1 MSRTELI
8 ALEHFPLVQ
17 PGDDLVALIL
27 DCCKKNN
34 LSLQN
39 NDVVVLAQKIVSKA
53 ENRYVDLKQITPSPA
68 AIDLAKKS
76 NKDPRAMEVLLG
88 ESKEVLKTRT
98 NVVIVEHN
106 NGYVHA
112 NAGIDH
118 SNIKQ
123 EAGKELLLLLPKDPD
138 QSAKNIRNK
147 IKEKTGVDVNV
158 IINDSFGRPFRN
170 GVCGVCI
177 GSAGFEVIDNKI
189 GHKDL
194 FGNILQITE
203 IAVADEIAA
212 AASLVMGQAD
222 EGKPVVIVRGLKLK
236 PSDKNS
242 KALLRK
248 KSEDLFRS

>member
-1 MSRTELI
+1 MATTQLI
-8 ALEHFPLVQ
+8 ALDHFPLVQ
-17 PGDDLVALIL
+17 PGDDLAALIL
-27 DCCKKNN
+27 ETVNQNN

-39 NDVVVLAQKIVSKA
+39 HDVIVLAQKIVSKA
-53 ENRYVDLKQITPSPA
+53 ENRYVDLTTITPSPA
-68 AIDLAKKS
+68 ALELAKRS

-88 ESKEVLKTRT
+88 ESKEVLKTRI

-118 SNIKQ
+118 SNIQ
-123 EAGKELLLLLPKDPD
+123 QVDGKELLLLLPIDPD
-138 QSAKNIRNK
+138 LSAQKLRDK
-147 IKEKTGVDVNV
+147 IKKQTGADVSIV
-158 IINDSFGRPFRN
+158 INDSFGRPFRH

-203 IAVADEIAA
+203 IAIADEIAA

-222 EGKPVVIVRGLKLK
+222 EGRPVVIVRGLTLA
-236 PSDKNS
+236 PSTQGS
-242 KALLRK
+242 KKLLRK
-248 KSEDLFRS
+248 KSEDLFRQ

>member
-1 MSRTELI
+1 MIHPPEFT
-8 ALEHFPLVQ
+8 
-17 PGDDLVALIL
+17 D
-27 DCCKKNN
+27 
-34 LSLQN
+34 
-39 NDVVVLAQKIVSKA
+39 
-53 ENRYVDLKQITPSPA
+53 T
-68 AIDLAKKS
+68 
-76 NKDPRAMEVLLG
+76 DPRAMEVLLG

-248 KSEDLFRS
+248 KSEDLFLS

>member
-1 MSRTELI
+1 MTTTQLTT
-8 ALEHFPLVQ
+8 LDHFPLVK
-17 PGDDLVALIL
+17 PGDDLATLIL
-27 DCCKKNN
+27 DAVKKNN

-39 NDVVVLAQKIVSKA
+39 DDVIVLAQKIVSKS
-53 ENRYVDLKQITPSPA
+53 ENRYVDLKTITPSRA
-68 AIDLAKKS
+68 AIGLAKKA
-76 NKDPRAMEVLLG
+76 NKDARAMEVLLA
-88 ESKEVLKTRT
+88 ESKEVIKTRT

-123 EAGKELLLLLPKDPD
+123 EDGKELLLLLPKDPD
-138 QSAKNIRNK
+138 ASAEKLRTG
-147 IKEKTGVDVNV
+147 IKEKTGIDVNI
-158 IINDSFGRPFRN
+158 IINDSFGRAFRN

-189 GHKDL
+189 GHQDL

-222 EGKPVVIVRGLKLK
+222 EGKPVVIVRGVKLK
-236 PSDKNS
+236 KSDQGS

-248 KSEDLFRS
+248 KQDDLFRQ

>member
-1 MSRTELI
+1 MSKTELF
-8 ALEHFPLVQ
+8 ALDHFPLVK

-27 DCCKKNN
+27 ESVKKNN
-34 LSLQN
+34 LPLQN
-39 NDVVVLAQKIVSKA
+39 NDVIVLAQKIVSKS
-53 ENRYVDLKQITPSPA
+53 ENRYIDLKRITPSQA

-123 EAGKELLLLLPKDPD
+123 EEGKELLLLLPNDPD
-138 QSAKNIRNK
+138 QSAEKLRTG
-147 IKEKTGVDVNV
+147 IKEKTGIDVNI
-158 IINDSFGRPFRN
+158 IINDSFGRAFRN

-203 IAVADEIAA
+203 IAIADEIAA
-212 AASLVMGQAD
+212 AASMVMGQAD

-236 PSDKNS
+236 HSDKNS

-248 KSEDLFRS
+248 KSDDLFRQ

>member
-17 PGDDLVALIL
+17 PGDDLCALL
-27 DCCKKNN
+27 LACCKKNN

-39 NDVVVLAQKIVSKA
+39 GDVVVLAQKIVSKS
-53 ENRYVDLKQITPSPA
+53 ENRYVDLKTISASPA
-68 AIDLAKKS
+68 AMELAKKTG
-76 NKDPRAMEVLLG
+76 KDPRAMEAVLM
-88 ESKEVLKTRT
+88 ESKEVLKTRK

-118 SNIKQ
+118 SNIQ
-123 EAGKELLLLLPKDPD
+123 QQDGKELLLQLPKDPD
-138 QSAKNIRNK
+138 QSATQLRSNIK
-147 IKEKTGVDVNV
+147 SKTGIDVSV
-158 IINDSFGRPFRN
+158 IINDSFGRPFRI

-222 EGKPVVIVRGLKLK
+222 EGKPVVIVRGLQLK
-236 PSDKNS
+236 HSDEGSKN
-242 KALLRK
+242 LLRK
-248 KSEDLFRS
+248 KNEDLFR